1 MKNIS
6 LSVGIVFIAATTLL
20 STGSALASESYTVKA
35 LMMRALNSHAG
46 VARGIVE
53 GKEADKI
60 HETTGSYD
68 PLRGEVTTIRRYK
81 EEGCS
86 RLAVKLTQ
94 PNTPT
99 QQGTKTDFVLSF
111 ELNLCQSGMPPRDAT
126 QFQ

>member
-1 MKNIS
+1 MRSKLLA
-6 LSVGIVFIAATTLL
+6 LSCLALFV
-20 STGSALASESYTVKA
+20 STANASESYSVKE
-35 LMMRALNSHAG
+35 LMMKALNSPAG
-46 VARGIVE
+46 VARGIIE

-68 PLRGEVTTIRRYK
+68 PLRGEVSTLKRFK

-99 QQGTKTDFVLSF
+99 QQGTKTDFSLNY
-111 ELNLCQSGMPPRDAT
+111 ELNLCQNGMPPRDSA

>member
-1 MKNIS
+1 MKKMS
-6 LSVGIVFIAATTLL
+6 EVFFAATMLL
-20 STGSALASESYTVKA
+20 ATGSAQALESYTVKA
-35 LMMRALNSHAG
+35 LMMRALNSPAG

-68 PLRGEVTTIRRYK
+68 PLRGEVTTIKRYK

-99 QQGTKTDFVLSF
+99 RQGTKTDFVLNY
-111 ELNLCQSGMPPRDAT
+111 ELNLCQNGMPPRDAT
-126 QFQ
+126 

>member
-1 MKNIS
+1 MFRSKI
-6 LSVGIVFIAATTLL
+6 LCLACL
-20 STGSALASESYTVKA
+20 SALASTAHASESYSVKA
-35 LMMRALNSHAG
+35 LMMRALNSPAG

-68 PLRGEVTTIRRYK
+68 PLRGEVSTIKRYK

-86 RLAVKLTQ
+86 RLVVKLIQ

-99 QQGTKTDFVLSF
+99 QQGTKTDFALNY
-111 ELNLCQSGMPPRDAT
+111 ELNLCKNGMPPRDT
-126 QFQ
+126 SP

>member
-1 MKNIS
+1 MLRSKIFCIAC
-6 LSVGIVFIAATTLL
+6 LSM
-20 STGSALASESYTVKA
+20 LASTASATETYSVKA
-35 LMMRALNSHAG
+35 LMMRALNSPAG

-68 PLRGEVTTIRRYK
+68 PLRGEVSTLKRYK

-86 RLAVKLTQ
+86 RLAVKLIQ

-99 QQGTKTDFVLSF
+99 QQGTKTDFALNY
-111 ELNLCQSGMPPRDAT
+111 ELNLCKNGMPPRDT
-126 QFQ
+126 SQFQ

>member
-1 MKNIS
+1 MRSKLLA
-6 LSVGIVFIAATTLL
+6 LSCLALFV
-20 STGSALASESYTVKA
+20 STANASDSYSVKA
-35 LMMRALNSHAG
+35 LMMKALNSPMGMAF
-46 VARGIVE
+46 GIIE

-68 PLRGEVTTIRRYK
+68 PLRGEVRTLKRFK

-86 RLAVKLTQ
+86 RLALKLIQ

-99 QQGTKTDFVLSF
+99 QQGTKTDFALDY
-111 ELNLCQSGMPPRDAT
+111 ELNLCKNGMPPRDAT